1 MSATADDS
9 ALARVTALERV
20 ALLRRLDGLLAS
32 VVVAEL
38 LFSSFAMGH
47 WFGPRRLTSPEL
59 LLGAGLALGLGLL
72 GAAITA
78 RRRRER
84 GAMLT
89 VNVLEG
95 RRRRR
100 LAVFAEHLT
109 LDGEVVLKDSLE
121 PPRRPAEGRLVL
133 RYRDPRHAGPVLRE
147 LEGDEAVLF
156 RLERALAP
164 SRSWASPG
172 SGASSLPGPGDRG
185 EGSSGERS

>member
-1 MSATADDS
+1 MSVTADES

-32 VVVAEL
+32 VVVAQL
-38 LFSSFAMGH
+38 FFSSFALGH
-47 WFGPRRLTSPEL
+47 WLGPRPMTSPEL
-59 LLGAGLALGLGLL
+59 LIGAGAALGLGLL
-72 GAAITA
+72 GAVLTA

-89 VNVLEG
+89 AHVVEG

-100 LAVFAEHLT
+100 LAVFDEHLT

-121 PPRRPAEGRLVL
+121 PPRRPAEGHLVL

-164 SRSWASPG
+164 SGSWASPG
-172 SGASSLPGPGDRG
+172 SGSSTQPGPGDRG
-185 EGSSGERS
+185 PGA